1 MQNKNRKTYKQS
13 TNYNGGIVLLMIE
26 TAINYTDD
34 KSVAFFSSNERKWIT
49 KILCYRDQ
57 HPDEVRVRYMPENN
71 GGYILADVPKSW
83 LKISPPRKHDLS
95 DEQRDAL
102 IIRGKLLGESRR
114 KVQ

>member
-1 MQNKNRKTYKQS
+1 
-13 TNYNGGIVLLMIE
+13 MIE

-34 KSVAFFSSNERKWIT
+34 KPVAFFSSNERKWIT
-49 KILCYRDQ
+49 KILRYRDQ

-83 LKISPPRKHDLS
+83 LKVSPPRKYDLS
-95 DEQRDAL
+95 DEQREAL
-102 IIRGKLLGESRR
+102 TIRGKLLGESRK